1 MNSRFRALVTIA
13 VCLLIAV
20 VIPIPR
26 ANAQAATP
34 QNSASATAPAP
45 TPSTGRKKRI
55 AILNFD
61 YATVQ
66 TDSSALFGT
75 NVDVGKGITDLLI
88 RYLVQSG
95 TYSVI
100 DRQDMNKILAEQDF
114 SRSQRADPASAAR
127 IGKLLGVDAIIVG
140 AVTQF
145 GDETKHQNVHGG
157 GMNWHGIGFGGIGHR
172 KTKAAVTIDARV
184 VNVDTGEI
192 EAVADGHG
200 ESSRSSTSLLGGG
213 GNWRGWGS
221 GAVDF
226 GSSNF
231 QQTIIGEAVK
241 TAVEQLSQG
250 IVQDQ
255 PKVQIRSISVNG
267 LVAAVVNGQ
276 VVLDVGK
283 KAGVRVGDQLSIE
296 RVSMVIK
303 DPVTHKVIRKM
314 TTPVGVVRVI
324 NVDPVSAVAVPVSG
338 GGFKIGDEAK
348 TVTQ

>member
-1 MNSRFRALVTIA
+1 MKACFRALVAIA
-13 VCLLIAV
+13 FCLLIGSL
-20 VIPIPR
+20 IGTPR
-26 ANAQAATP
+26 ANAQASTP
-34 QNSASATAPAP
+34 QNAVSPAIPAP
-45 TPSTGRKKRI
+45 NPSTGRKKRI
-55 AILNFD
+55 AILDFD

-88 RYLVQSG
+88 RDLVQSG
-95 TYSVI
+95 AYSVI

-114 SRSQRADPASAAR
+114 SRSDRADPATAAR

-145 GDETKHQNVHGG
+145 GDETKHQNIHGG
-157 GMNWHGIGFGGIGHR
+157 GMSWHGIGFGGIGHR

-213 GNWRGWGS
+213 GNWRGWGN

-231 QQTIIGEAVK
+231 QQTIIGEAVND
-241 TAVEQLSQG
+241 AVQQLSQG
-250 IVQDQ
+250 LVQDE
-255 PKVQIRSISVNG
+255 PKVQVRSISVNG

-283 KAGVRVGDQLSIE
+283 KAGVRVGDQLSIQ
-296 RVSMVIK
+296 RVTMVIK
-303 DPVTHKVIRKM
+303 DPVSHKVLRKM

-324 NVDPVSAVAVPVSG
+324 NVDAVSAVAVPVSG
-338 GGFKIGDEAK
+338 GGFKVGDEAK